1 MARVQDHAQALH
13 ALLWAPLVPLLGTRR
28 RVIVVP
34 HRELHYLPFGALHDG
49 RHWLVQTHT
58 LSLAASARVW
68 LAGQAAAPAPTS
80 MQHARV
86 LALGVAGAQLPQVAQ
101 ELAAVAAVHGR
112 QAELWLDGQATQAAL
127 AAEAPAADL
136 LHLACHGQFR
146 ADNPA
151 FSFLQLADGP
161 LTLHDVRALRLKA
174 RLVLLSACETGQSR
188 VAPGDE
194 LLGLVRAFTL
204 AGAQGVLASL
214 WAVEDGATA
223 LLLADLHQALRD
235 GAHPAQALQQAQAA
249 AAAAGEHPFHWAAFA
264 LHGQG

>member
-1 MARVQDHAQALH
+1 
-13 ALLWAPLVPLLGTRR
+13 
-28 RVIVVP
+28 
-34 HRELHYLPFGALHDG
+34 
-49 RHWLVQTHT
+49 
-58 LSLAASARVW
+58 
-68 LAGQAAAPAPTS
+68 